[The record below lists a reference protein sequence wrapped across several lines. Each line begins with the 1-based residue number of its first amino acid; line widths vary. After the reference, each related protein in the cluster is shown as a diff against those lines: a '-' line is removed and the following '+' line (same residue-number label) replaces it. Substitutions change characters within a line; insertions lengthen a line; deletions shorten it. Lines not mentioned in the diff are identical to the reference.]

1 MKKWI
6 AGLTG
11 AVLISLCGTGLLLPA
26 AAAPEA
32 AESGEIGVN
41 REMRRQDWMEKQKA
55 AGEKWSA
62 LTQEQKE
69 EIYALMDSRAAA
81 DAALI
86 DKLAELGVI
95 DQADADRIKQHMQE
109 GLAEIKESG
118 DFPMGHQ
125 RSTAPRKE
133 NQGEQG

>member
-1 MKKWI
+1 
-6 AGLTG
+6 
-11 AVLISLCGTGLLLPA
+11 
-26 AAAPEA
+26 
-32 AESGEIGVN
+32 
-41 REMRRQDWMEKQKA
+41 MEKQKA

-125 RSTAPRKE
+125 RSKAPRKE

>member
-1 MKKWI
+1 MVGAD
-6 AGLTG
+6 AGAKRGNLRLDG
-11 AVLISLCGTGLLLPA
+11 QP
-26 AAAPEA
+26 
-32 AESGEIGVN
+32 
-41 REMRRQDWMEKQKA
+41 
-55 AGEKWSA
+55 
-62 LTQEQKE
+62 
-69 EIYALMDSRAAA
+69 AAA

-86 DKLAELGVI
+86 DKLAELDVI

-125 RSTAPRKE
+125 RSKAPRKE